1 MSKPWIKTLNYTSH
15 GLTFNLKV
23 GMDVGTTWYYIFIY
37 QNMQTTKEYIR
48 RSFRRKKNLLTRTKK
63 FAQITMY

>member
-1 MSKPWIKTLNYTSH
+1 KTLNYTIEH
-15 GLTFNLKV
+15 GKPES

>member
-1 MSKPWIKTLNYTSH
+1 
-15 GLTFNLKV
+15 
-23 GMDVGTTWYYIFIY
+23 MDVGTTWYYIFIY

-48 RSFRRKKNLLTRTKK
+48 RSFRRKKILLTRTKK